1 MSYTFTTLR
10 NAVEQYTQNDEAT
23 FVSNIDLFVRMA
35 EERILKSVQLTV
47 FQKNASGSMTS
58 DNQFLAV
65 PSDFI
70 SPLSLSITNS
80 SNFDFLLFK
89 DIEFVQTYNPNPA
102 TTGVPKYY
110 AQFDINSFVLAP
122 TPNTGFTTTLSY
134 FYRPT
139 SITQELLIL
148 TVGASGSFSTTETI
162 TGGTSGVVTTI
173 SALPSSTTMT
183 VVVPS
188 GTFTNGETIT
198 GGTSGATT
206 TVTSTGADTGT
217 TWLSENAELT
227 LLYGTLV
234 EAYTFMKGETDMLS
248 LYNNRF
254 MESLSR
260 LKNVGEAK
268 EISDEYRTGQIMRQ
282 KT

>member
-110 AQFDINSFVLAP
+110 AQFDINNFVLAP
-122 TPNTGFTTTLSY
+122 TPNAGFTTTLSY

-188 GTFTNGETIT
+188 GTFTNGESIT

-234 EAYTFMKGETDMLS
+234 EAYTFMKGEADMLS

-282 KT
+282 KS

>member
-10 NAVEQYTQNDEAT
+10 NAVEEYTQNDETT
-23 FVSNIDLFVRMA
+23 FVSNVALFVRMA
-35 EERILKSVQLTV
+35 EERVLKSVQLTV

-89 DIEFVQTYNPNPA
+89 DTEFVQTYNPNPA

-110 AQFDINSFVLAP
+110 AQFDINNFVLAP

-206 TVTSTGADTGT
+206 TVTSTGADTGV

-234 EAYTFMKGETDMLS
+234 EAYTFMKGEADMLS

-282 KT
+282 KP

>member
-1 MSYTFTTLR
+1 
-10 NAVEQYTQNDEAT
+10 
-23 FVSNIDLFVRMA
+23 
-35 EERILKSVQLTV
+35 
-47 FQKNASGSMTS
+47 MTS

-110 AQFDINSFVLAP
+110 AQFDINNFVLAP
-122 TPNTGFTTTLSY
+122 TPNAGFTTTLSY

-173 SALPSSTTMT
+173 S
-183 VVVPS
+183 
-188 GTFTNGETIT
+188 
-198 GGTSGATT
+198 
-206 TVTSTGADTGT
+206 
-217 TWLSENAELT
+217 ENAELT

-234 EAYTFMKGETDMLS
+234 EAYTFMKGEADMLS

>member
-234 EAYTFMKGETDMLS
+234 EAYTFMKGEADMLS

-282 KT
+282 KS

>member
-162 TGGTSGVVTTI
+162 TGETSGVVTTI

-234 EAYTFMKGETDMLS
+234 EAYTFMKGEADMLS

-282 KT
+282 KS

>member
-110 AQFDINSFVLAP
+110 AQFDINS
-122 TPNTGFTTTLSY
+122 PNAGFTTTLSY

-234 EAYTFMKGETDMLS
+234 EAYTFMKGEADMLS

>member
-10 NAVEQYTQNDEAT
+10 NAVEEYTQNDEAT
-23 FVSNIDLFVRMA
+23 FVSNIGLFVRMA
-35 EERILKSVQLTV
+35 EERILKSVELTV

-58 DNQFLAV
+58 GYQYLAV

-80 SNFDFLLFK
+80 SFLEYLLFK
-89 DIEFVQTYNPNPA
+89 DTDFVQTYTPNSA
-102 TTGVPKYY
+102 TTGTPKYY
-110 AQFDINSFVLAP
+110 GQFDVNNFIIGP

-139 SITQELLIL
+139 SLTQELLVL
-148 TVGASGSFSTTETI
+148 TVGSSGSFSTKETI
-162 TGGTSGVVTTI
+162 TGSTSGVTTTV

-198 GGTSGATT
+198 GSTSGATT
-206 TVTSTGADTGT
+206 TVTSTGADTGV

-234 EAYTFMKGETDMLS
+234 EAYTFMKGEADTLS

>member
-10 NAVEQYTQNDEAT
+10 NAVEEYTQNDEAT
-23 FVSNIDLFVRMA
+23 FVSNIGLFVRMA
-35 EERILKSVQLTV
+35 EERILKSVELTV

-58 DNQFLAV
+58 GNQFLAV

-80 SNFDFLLFK
+80 SSLEYLLFK
-89 DIEFVQTYNPNPA
+89 DSDFVQTYTPNSA
-102 TTGVPKYY
+102 TTGIPKYY
-110 AQFDINSFVLAP
+110 GQFDVNNFIIGP
-122 TPNTGFTTTLSY
+122 TPNAGFTTTLSY
-134 FYRPT
+134 FYSPT
-139 SITQELLIL
+139 SLTQELLTL
-148 TVGASGSFSTTETI
+148 TVGASGSFTVTETI
-162 TGGTSGVVTTI
+162 TGSTSGVTTTI
-173 SALPSSTTMT
+173 SPLPTSTTMT
-183 VVVPS
+183 IVVPS

-198 GGTSGATT
+198 GSTSGATT
-206 TVTSTGADTGT
+206 TVTSTGADTGV

-227 LLYGTLV
+227 LLYAALV
-234 EAYTFMKGETDMLS
+234 EAYTFMKGENDMLT

-260 LKNVGEAK
+260 LKNIGEAK

-282 KT
+282 KS

>member
-1 MSYTFTTLR
+1 M
-10 NAVEQYTQNDEAT
+10 
-23 FVSNIDLFVRMA
+23 
-35 EERILKSVQLTV
+35 
-47 FQKNASGSMTS
+47 
-58 DNQFLAV
+58 
-65 PSDFI
+65 
-70 SPLSLSITNS
+70 
-80 SNFDFLLFK
+80 FK

-110 AQFDINSFVLAP
+110 AQFDINNFVLAP
-122 TPNTGFTTTLSY
+122 TPNAGFTTTLSY

-234 EAYTFMKGETDMLS
+234 EAYTFMKGEADMLS

>member
-10 NAVEQYTQNDEAT
+10 NAVEEYTQNDEAT
-23 FVSNIDLFVRMA
+23 FVSNIGLFVRMA
-35 EERILKSVQLTV
+35 EERILKSVELTV

-58 DNQFLAV
+58 GNQFLAV

-80 SNFDFLLFK
+80 SSLEYLLFK
-89 DIEFVQTYNPNPA
+89 DSDFVQTYTPNSA
-102 TTGVPKYY
+102 TTGIPKYY
-110 AQFDINSFVLAP
+110 GQFDVNNFILGP
-122 TPNTGFTTTLSY
+122 TPNAGFTTTLSY

-139 SITQELLIL
+139 SLTQELLTL
-148 TVGASGSFSTTETI
+148 TVGASGSFTVTETI
-162 TGGTSGVVTTI
+162 TGSTSGVTTTI
-173 SALPSSTTMT
+173 SALPTSTTMT
-183 VVVPS
+183 IVVPS

-198 GGTSGATT
+198 GSTSGATT
-206 TVTSTGADTGT
+206 TVTSTGADTGV

-227 LLYGTLV
+227 LLYAALV
-234 EAYTFMKGETDMLS
+234 EAYTFMKGENDMLT

-260 LKNVGEAK
+260 LKNIGEAK

-282 KT
+282 KS

>member
-23 FVSNIDLFVRMA
+23 FVSNIDLFVKMA

-162 TGGTSGVVTTI
+162 TGETSGVVTTI

-234 EAYTFMKGETDMLS
+234 EAYTFMKGEADMLS

>member
-122 TPNTGFTTTLSY
+122 TP
-134 FYRPT
+134 
-139 SITQELLIL
+139 
-148 TVGASGSFSTTETI
+148 
-162 TGGTSGVVTTI
+162 
-173 SALPSSTTMT
+173 
-183 VVVPS
+183 
-188 GTFTNGETIT
+188 
-198 GGTSGATT
+198 
-206 TVTSTGADTGT
+206 
-217 TWLSENAELT
+217 
-227 LLYGTLV
+227 
-234 EAYTFMKGETDMLS
+234 
-248 LYNNRF
+248 
-254 MESLSR
+254 
-260 LKNVGEAK
+260 
-268 EISDEYRTGQIMRQ
+268 
-282 KT
+282 

>member
-10 NAVEQYTQNDEAT
+10 NAVEEYTQNDEAT

-234 EAYTFMKGETDMLS
+234 EAYTFMKGEADMLS

>member
-10 NAVEQYTQNDEAT
+10 NAVEEYTQNDETT
-23 FVSNIDLFVRMA
+23 FVSNVALFVRMA
-35 EERILKSVQLTV
+35 EERVLKSVQLTV

-89 DIEFVQTYNPNPA
+89 DTEFVQTYNPNPA

-110 AQFDINSFVLAP
+110 AQFDINNFVLAP

-206 TVTSTGADTGT
+206 TVTSTGADTGV

-234 EAYTFMKGETDMLS
+234 EAYTFMKGEADMLS

>member
-10 NAVEQYTQNDEAT
+10 NAVEEYTQNDEAT
-23 FVSNIDLFVRMA
+23 FVSNIGLFVRMA
-35 EERILKSVQLTV
+35 EERILKSVELTV

-58 DNQFLAV
+58 GYQYLAV

-80 SNFDFLLFK
+80 SFLEYLLFK
-89 DIEFVQTYNPNPA
+89 DTDFVQTYTPNSA
-102 TTGVPKYY
+102 TTGTPKYY
-110 AQFDINSFVLAP
+110 GQFDVNNFIIGP

-139 SITQELLIL
+139 SLTQELLVL
-148 TVGASGSFSTTETI
+148 TVGSSGSFSTKETI
-162 TGGTSGVVTTI
+162 TGSTSGVTTTV

-198 GGTSGATT
+198 GSTSGATT
-206 TVTSTGADTGT
+206 TVTSTGADTGV

-234 EAYTFMKGETDMLS
+234 EAYTFMKGEADMLS

>member
-10 NAVEQYTQNDEAT
+10 NAVEEYTQNDEAT
-23 FVSNIDLFVRMA
+23 FVSNIGLFVRMA
-35 EERILKSVQLTV
+35 EERILKSVELTV

-58 DNQFLAV
+58 GNQFLAV

-80 SNFDFLLFK
+80 SSLEYLLFK
-89 DIEFVQTYNPNPA
+89 DSDFVQTYTPNSA
-102 TTGVPKYY
+102 TTGIPKYY
-110 AQFDINSFVLAP
+110 GQFDVNNFIIGP
-122 TPNTGFTTTLSY
+122 TPNAGFTTTLSY

-139 SITQELLIL
+139 SLTQELLTL
-148 TVGASGSFSTTETI
+148 TVGASGSFTVTETI
-162 TGGTSGVVTTI
+162 TGSTSGVTTTI
-173 SALPSSTTMT
+173 SALPTSTTMT
-183 VVVPS
+183 IVVPS

-198 GGTSGATT
+198 GSTSGATT
-206 TVTSTGADTGT
+206 TVTSTGADTGVT
-217 TWLSENAELT
+217 CLSENAELT
-227 LLYGTLV
+227 LLYAALV
-234 EAYTFMKGETDMLS
+234 EAYTFMKGENDMLT

-260 LKNVGEAK
+260 LKNIGEAK

-282 KT
+282 KS

>member
-110 AQFDINSFVLAP
+110 AQFDINNFVLAP
-122 TPNTGFTTTLSY
+122 TPNAGFTTTLSY

-234 EAYTFMKGETDMLS
+234 EAYTFMKGEADMLS

-282 KT
+282 KS

>member
-162 TGGTSGVVTTI
+162 TGETSGVVTTI

>member
-162 TGGTSGVVTTI
+162 TGETSGVVTTI

-188 GTFTNGETIT
+188 GTFINGETIT

-234 EAYTFMKGETDMLS
+234 EAYTFMKGEADMLS

>member
-10 NAVEQYTQNDEAT
+10 NAVEEYTQNDEAT
-23 FVSNIDLFVRMA
+23 FVSNIGLFVRMA
-35 EERILKSVQLTV
+35 EERILKSVELTV

-58 DNQFLAV
+58 GNQFLAV

-80 SNFDFLLFK
+80 SSLEYLLFK
-89 DIEFVQTYNPNPA
+89 DSDFVQTYTPNSA
-102 TTGVPKYY
+102 TTGIPKYY
-110 AQFDINSFVLAP
+110 GQFDVNNFIIGP
-122 TPNTGFTTTLSY
+122 TPNAGFTTTLSY

-139 SITQELLIL
+139 SLTQELLTL
-148 TVGASGSFSTTETI
+148 TVGASGSFTVTETI
-162 TGGTSGVVTTI
+162 TGSTSGVTTTI
-173 SALPSSTTMT
+173 SALPTSTTMT
-183 VVVPS
+183 IVVPS

-198 GGTSGATT
+198 GSTSGATT
-206 TVTSTGADTGT
+206 TVTSTGADTGV

-227 LLYGTLV
+227 LLYATLV
-234 EAYTFMKGETDMLS
+234 EAYTFMKGENDMLT

-260 LKNVGEAK
+260 LKNIGEAK

-282 KT
+282 KS

>member
-10 NAVEQYTQNDEAT
+10 NAVEEYTQNDEAT
-23 FVSNIDLFVRMA
+23 FVSNIGLFVRMA
-35 EERILKSVQLTV
+35 EERILKSVELTV

-58 DNQFLAV
+58 GNQFLTV

-80 SNFDFLLFK
+80 SSLEYLLFK
-89 DIEFVQTYNPNPA
+89 DSDFVQTYTPNSA
-102 TTGVPKYY
+102 TTGIPKYY
-110 AQFDINSFVLAP
+110 GQFDVNNFIIGP
-122 TPNTGFTTTLSY
+122 TPNAGFTTTLSY
-134 FYRPT
+134 FYRPA
-139 SITQELLIL
+139 SLTQELLTL
-148 TVGASGSFSTTETI
+148 TVGASGSFTVTETI
-162 TGGTSGVVTTI
+162 TGSTSGVTTTI
-173 SALPSSTTMT
+173 SALPTSTTMT
-183 VVVPS
+183 IVVPS

-198 GGTSGATT
+198 GSTSGATT
-206 TVTSTGADTGT
+206 TVTSTGADTGV

-227 LLYGTLV
+227 LLYASLV
-234 EAYTFMKGETDMLS
+234 EAYTFMKGENDMLT

-260 LKNVGEAK
+260 LKNIGEAK

-282 KT
+282 KS

>member
-10 NAVEQYTQNDEAT
+10 NAVEEYTQNDEAT
-23 FVSNIDLFVRMA
+23 FVSNIGLFVRMA
-35 EERILKSVQLTV
+35 EERILKSVELTV

-58 DNQFLAV
+58 GYQYVAV

-80 SNFDFLLFK
+80 GSLEYLLFK
-89 DIEFVQTYNPNPA
+89 DTDFVQTYTPNSA
-102 TTGVPKYY
+102 TTGTPKYY
-110 AQFDINSFVLAP
+110 GQFDVNYFIIGP
-122 TPNTGFTTTLSY
+122 TPNAGFTTTLSY

-139 SITQELLIL
+139 SLTQELLEL

-162 TGGTSGVVTTI
+162 TGSTSGVTTTI

-198 GGTSGATT
+198 GSTSGATT
-206 TVTSTGADTGT
+206 TVTSTGADTGV

-227 LLYGTLV
+227 LLYATLV
-234 EAYTFMKGETDMLS
+234 EAYTFMKGENDMLS

>member
-23 FVSNIDLFVRMA
+23 FVSNIALFVRMA

-234 EAYTFMKGETDMLS
+234 EAYTFMKGEADMLS

>member
-110 AQFDINSFVLAP
+110 AQFDINNFVLAP

-162 TGGTSGVVTTI
+162 TGETSGVVTTI

-188 GTFTNGETIT
+188 GTFINGETIT

-206 TVTSTGADTGT
+206 TVTSTGADTGP

-234 EAYTFMKGETDMLS
+234 EAYTFMKGEADMLS

>member
-10 NAVEQYTQNDEAT
+10 NAVEEYTQNDEAT
-23 FVSNIDLFVRMA
+23 FVSNIALFVRMA
-35 EERILKSVQLTV
+35 EERVLKSVQLTV
-47 FQKNASGSMTS
+47 FQKNASGSMS
-58 DNQFLAV
+58 SGNQFLAV

-70 SPLSLSITNS
+70 SPLSLSITSS
-80 SNFDFLLFK
+80 SNFNFLLFK
-89 DIEFVQTYNPNPA
+89 DFDYVQTYTPNPA

-110 AQFDINSFVLAP
+110 AQFDLNNFVLAP

-139 SITQELLIL
+139 SLTQELLTL
-148 TVGASGSFSTTETI
+148 TVGDSGSFTATETI
-162 TGGTSGVVTTI
+162 TGATSGVSTTI

-183 VVVPS
+183 IVVPS
-188 GTFTNGETIT
+188 GTFTSGETIT
-198 GGTSGATT
+198 GATSGATT
-206 TVTSTGADTGT
+206 TVTSTGADIAT

>member
-10 NAVEQYTQNDEAT
+10 NAVEEYTQNDEAT
-23 FVSNIDLFVRMA
+23 FVSNIGLFVRMA
-35 EERILKSVQLTV
+35 EERILKSVELTV

-58 DNQFLAV
+58 GNQFLAV

-70 SPLSLSITNS
+70 SPLSLIITNS
-80 SNFDFLLFK
+80 SSLEYLLFK
-89 DIEFVQTYNPNPA
+89 DSDFVQTYTPNSA
-102 TTGVPKYY
+102 TTGIPKYY
-110 AQFDINSFVLAP
+110 GQFDVNNFILGP
-122 TPNTGFTTTLSY
+122 TPNAGFTTTLSY

-139 SITQELLIL
+139 SLTPELLTL
-148 TVGASGSFSTTETI
+148 TVGASGSFTVTETI
-162 TGGTSGVVTTI
+162 TGSTSGVTTTI
-173 SALPSSTTMT
+173 SALPTSTTMT
-183 VVVPS
+183 IVVPS

-198 GGTSGATT
+198 GSTSGATT
-206 TVTSTGADTGT
+206 TVTSTGADTGV

-227 LLYGTLV
+227 LLYAALV
-234 EAYTFMKGETDMLS
+234 EAYTFMKGENDMLT

-260 LKNVGEAK
+260 LKNIGEAK

-282 KT
+282 KS

>member
-10 NAVEQYTQNDEAT
+10 NAVEEYTQNDEAT
-23 FVSNIDLFVRMA
+23 FVSNIALFVRMA
-35 EERILKSVQLTV
+35 EERVLKSVQLTV
-47 FQKNASGSMTS
+47 FQKNASGSMS
-58 DNQFLAV
+58 SGNQFLAV

-70 SPLSLSITNS
+70 SPLSLSITSS
-80 SNFDFLLFK
+80 SNFNFLLFK
-89 DIEFVQTYNPNPA
+89 DFDYVQTYTPNPA

-110 AQFDINSFVLAP
+110 AQFDLNNFVLAP

-139 SITQELLIL
+139 SLTQELLTL
-148 TVGASGSFSTTETI
+148 TVGDSGSFTATETI
-162 TGGTSGVVTTI
+162 TGATSGVSTTI

-183 VVVPS
+183 IVVPS
-188 GTFTNGETIT
+188 GTFTSGETIT
-198 GGTSGATT
+198 GATSGATT
-206 TVTSTGADTGT
+206 TVTSTGADIAT

-234 EAYTFMKGETDMLS
+234 EAYTFMKGEADMLS

>member
-110 AQFDINSFVLAP
+110 AQFDINNFVLAP
-122 TPNTGFTTTLSY
+122 TPNAGFTTTLSY

-234 EAYTFMKGETDMLS
+234 EAYTFMKGEADMLS

>member
-10 NAVEQYTQNDEAT
+10 NAVEEYTQNDEAT
-23 FVSNIDLFVRMA
+23 FVSNIGLFVRMA
-35 EERILKSVQLTV
+35 EERILKSVELTV

-58 DNQFLAV
+58 GNQFLAV

-80 SNFDFLLFK
+80 SSLEYLLFK
-89 DIEFVQTYNPNPA
+89 DSDFVQTYTPNSA
-102 TTGVPKYY
+102 TTGIPKYY
-110 AQFDINSFVLAP
+110 GQFDVNNFIIGP
-122 TPNTGFTTTLSY
+122 TPNAGFTTTLSY

-139 SITQELLIL
+139 SLTQELLTL
-148 TVGASGSFSTTETI
+148 TVGASGSFTVTETI
-162 TGGTSGVVTTI
+162 TGSTSGVTTTI
-173 SALPSSTTMT
+173 SALPTSTTMT
-183 VVVPS
+183 IVVPS

-198 GGTSGATT
+198 GSTSGATT
-206 TVTSTGADTGT
+206 TVTSTGADTGV

-227 LLYGTLV
+227 LLYAALV
-234 EAYTFMKGETDMLS
+234 EAYTFMKGENDMLT

-260 LKNVGEAK
+260 LKNIGEAK

-282 KT
+282 KS